1 MVIKMKKPLAIIA
14 AVVLTLLLAVSTAV
28 PAFAAE
34 PNTIAQSNE
43 QFAVMDLKCGVD
55 ANNYERTS
63 SNDEEAV
70 NGAMY
75 KAFGVALLGLALV
88 VVGFLIVVWID
99 EDSVIRHVVVYMM
112 VLVGIGA
119 MVGVTYY
126 MMCAASVSVAS
137 LRTSNTAIVP
147 IPFFIFR

>member
-1 MVIKMKKPLAIIA
+1 MTMTIKKPLAIIA

-34 PNTIAQSNE
+34 SDTAQSNAQVE
-43 QFAVMDLKCGVD
+43 VVDFKYGGD
-55 ANNYERTS
+55 ANNYERIN

-75 KAFGVALLGLALV
+75 KAFGVALLGFALGA
-88 VVGFLIVVWID
+88 VGFLIVVLMD
-99 EDSVIRHVVVYMM
+99 EDSEIRHVVLYMM

-119 MVGVTYY
+119 TIGVTYY
-126 MMCAASVSVAS
+126 MMCAASASVAS
-137 LRTSNTAIVP
+137 LRASNTAIVP